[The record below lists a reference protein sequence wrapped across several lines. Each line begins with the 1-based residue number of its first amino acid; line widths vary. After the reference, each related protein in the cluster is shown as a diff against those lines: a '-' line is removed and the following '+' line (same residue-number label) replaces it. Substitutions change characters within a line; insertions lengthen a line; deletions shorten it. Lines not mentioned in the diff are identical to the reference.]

1 MVSFMCD
8 YSLYSVPNRLAM
20 DGEELV
26 VHRFQTGSL
35 GLASVVDVARH
46 ECTRREASKGSV
58 WHRIKCYFQD
68 PMDRVPVPAV
78 CIPPGTQII
87 LKGIPG
93 STQQTY
99 GLQKEEGAIFVQ
111 TSAEGN
117 TYRDALRFYNG
128 AQVRLQDLRI
138 GQLVEVLSLAG
149 SSEQPLLRELQ
160 MQ

>member
-1 MVSFMCD
+1 MCD
-8 YSLYSVPNRLAM
+8 YSLYAVPNRLAT

-35 GLASVVDVARH
+35 GLASIGDVARC
-46 ECTRREASKGSV
+46 ECARREVQRGTL

-68 PMDRVPVPAV
+68 PVDRIPVPAV

-93 STQQTY
+93 HLQQTH
-99 GLQKEEGAIFVQ
+99 GLESEEGAIFVQ
-111 TSAEGN
+111 TSPEGN

-128 AQVRLQDLRI
+128 ALIRLQDLRV
-138 GQLVEVLSLAG
+138 GQLVEVLSLTGAP
-149 SSEQPLLRELQ
+149 ETPVQREFQ
-160 MQ
+160 MR